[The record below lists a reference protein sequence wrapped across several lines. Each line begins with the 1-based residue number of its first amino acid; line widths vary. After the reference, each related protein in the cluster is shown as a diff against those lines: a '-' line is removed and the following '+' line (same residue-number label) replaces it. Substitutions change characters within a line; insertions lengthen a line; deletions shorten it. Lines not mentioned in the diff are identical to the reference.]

1 VMFGASLWLDAI
13 ADWAMMT
20 ELIRLNANVLVVRF
34 IVVPIV
40 IKDCR
45 IN

>member
-1 VMFGASLWLDAI
+1 
-13 ADWAMMT
+13 MT

-40 IKDCR
+40 IKHCQR
-45 IN
+45 N

>member
-1 VMFGASLWLDAI
+1 
-13 ADWAMMT
+13 MMT

-40 IKDCR
+40 IKDSR